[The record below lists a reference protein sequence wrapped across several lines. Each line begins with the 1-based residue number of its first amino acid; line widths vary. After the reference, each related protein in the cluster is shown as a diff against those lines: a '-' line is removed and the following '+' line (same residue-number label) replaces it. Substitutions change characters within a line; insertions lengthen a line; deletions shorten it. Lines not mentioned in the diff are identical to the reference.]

1 MAQRSSK
8 AEAIES
14 SASSLMP
21 RVAIDPRD
29 RSPVDEQ
36 AVAEFPAAVWDRS
49 PCGVYMVV
57 HGHFYQPPREN
68 PYLEAIVRQPSAAPC
83 HDWNE
88 RVYRECYRPN
98 AFARIFNDSGAIV
111 GLVNNFEWMSF
122 NTGPTLLS
130 WLEQFDPATYARILE
145 GDRRSCDR
153 LDGHG
158 NAIAQIYNHII
169 MPLANRRD
177 KQTQV
182 RWGLADFRSRFGR
195 APEGIWLA
203 ETAVDYETLDVLIEE
218 GIQFAI
224 FAPSQARRCR
234 PLPTIKHPHPDWLDV
249 ESGQIDPTRPYR
261 CFVPKGGK
269 PVDPDAALDPEAD
282 LQRDR
287 YIDLFFYDGPISGDM
302 GFGDVLTSAAS
313 FADRLGSA
321 VRGDRPAQVIS
332 VATDGETFGHH
343 KRDKEKCLA
352 YALTVEF
359 PGRGWCT
366 TNFAHYLSFNPP
378 EWEVEMKPV
387 TAWSCAHGVDRWQDD
402 CGCGGGGGW
411 HQQWRRPLRS
421 SLNDLRDRLM
431 TIFERYGAPLLR
443 DPWQARDEYI
453 ELVLDRS
460 PDRVA
465 AFFDRHQTHPL
476 TANERI
482 DALRLLEIQR
492 HSLLMFTSCGWFFE
506 EISRPEGV
514 QILRYASRAIEL
526 AAEVSGIN
534 LEPEFVE
541 QLAAAPSNVAEFND
555 GATVYHQF
563 VLDNRVSFE
572 QIIAAYAIGSLIPNQ
587 PRQTRAYCYAIEQ
600 SDYQLQRLGS
610 LALAVGELQITS
622 EIAGES
628 AHFVFGALHLGG
640 WDFHCCVQPFQG
652 RLAYTKLKD
661 RLFAALESASAA
673 QVVLAMSAA
682 MGGPSQGF
690 ALADL
695 CTEDR
700 DRLMRLL
707 VQDTTARLDLLY
719 DRAYRDNCGIMT
731 RFYRDALPVPRELQV
746 AAEIA
751 LGQRVLSLVQRFA
764 ADLENWDASAIEAGP
779 GTLTELEAMAAE
791 AQRLH
796 CQLESSDIT
805 PLVEIAINHL
815 LERAIIA
822 VETDQLASLRAVVD
836 TIARLAAL
844 GQSLKLTLDLDPA
857 QERLF
862 FWWQTIMDD
871 APPPDRLLS
880 PLADLGNVLSVRLR
894 PGTYSNLL
902 IDRPRSS

>member
-1 MAQRSSK
+1 
-8 AEAIES
+8 
-14 SASSLMP
+14 
-21 RVAIDPRD
+21 
-29 RSPVDEQ
+29 
-36 AVAEFPAAVWDRS
+36 
-49 PCGVYMVV
+49 
-57 HGHFYQPPREN
+57 
-68 PYLEAIVRQPSAAPC
+68 
-83 HDWNE
+83 
-88 RVYRECYRPN
+88 
-98 AFARIFNDSGAIV
+98 
-111 GLVNNFEWMSF
+111 
-122 NTGPTLLS
+122 
-130 WLEQFDPATYARILE
+130 
-145 GDRRSCDR
+145 
-153 LDGHG
+153 
-158 NAIAQIYNHII
+158 
-169 MPLANRRD
+169 
-177 KQTQV
+177 
-182 RWGLADFRSRFGR
+182 LADFRSRFGR

-203 ETAVDYETLDVLIEE
+203 ETAVDYETLDVLIDE

-234 PLPTIKHPHPDWLDV
+234 PLPTIEHPNPDWLDV
-249 ESGQIDPTRPYR
+249 GSGQIDPTRPYR
-261 CFVPKGGK
+261 CFVPKGGQPA
-269 PVDPDAALDPEAD
+269 PVDPDADFDPTAD

-287 YIDLFFYDGPISGDM
+287 FIDLFFYDGPISGDM
-302 GFGDVLTSAAS
+302 GFGEVLTSAAS

-411 HQQWRRPLRS
+411 HQQWRRPLRA
-421 SLNDLRDRLM
+421 SLNQLRDRLI
-431 TIFERYGAPLLR
+431 TIFERYATPLLR

-460 PDRVA
+460 PDRVT
-465 AFFDRHQTHPL
+465 AFLDRHQTHPL
-476 TANERI
+476 TASERI

-534 LEPEFVE
+534 LEPEFVDR
-541 QLAAAPSNVAEFND
+541 LAAAPSNVAEFGD

-572 QIIAAYAIGSLIPNQ
+572 QIVAAYAIGSLIPNQ

-600 SDYQLQRLGS
+600 ADYQLQRLGS
-610 LALAVGELQITS
+610 LALAVGELKITS

-673 QVVLAMSAA
+673 QVVLALSAT
-682 MGGPSQGF
+682 MGGQSQGF

-695 CTEDR
+695 CAEDR

-751 LGQRVLSLVQRFA
+751 LGQRVLSLVQRLV
-764 ADLENWDASAIEAGP
+764 ADLEQSEASAIEAGP
-779 GTLTELEAMAAE
+779 GTLTELEAVAAE
-791 AQRLH
+791 VQRLH
-796 CQLESSDIT
+796 CQLDST
-805 PLVEIAINHL
+805 EIAPWVVMAIEHL
-815 LERAIIA
+815 LERSIAA
-822 VETDQLASLRAVVD
+822 VEADQLVALRAAVD
-836 TIARLAAL
+836 AIARLAAL
-844 GQSLKLTLDLDPA
+844 GQTLQLTLDLDPA

-871 APPPDRLLS
+871 ATPPDRLLS
-880 PLADLGNVLSVRLR
+880 PLGDLGNVLSVRLR
-894 PGTYSNLL
+894 PGSYSNLL